1 MSPLAAIALAW
12 LLAGSPAAAS
22 SPAPEVPIPDPEA
35 TVMRPEAASPAGPDD
50 AVGGDDPSPL
60 ALAPRPVAVRW
71 PAAGGAAAQDTVPRP
86 RRRAVQYS
94 DGYATR
100 VQLHRALSWGML
112 PLFALSYLSGD
123 QLLSKGG
130 DAPTWARRV
139 HAPAAAST
147 AVLFGANAV
156 TGVWNLWEGRQDP
169 NGRVRRFLHSA
180 TFLAAS
186 GGFTYAGSVLADE
199 ARQSPEGRRR
209 HRTVAMSSMALSTAS
224 WLVMLVGN

>member
-1 MSPLAAIALAW
+1 MSPLTAISLAW
-12 LLAGSPAAAS
+12 LLAGSPVTTVR
-22 SPAPEVPIPDPEA
+22 PAPQLPLPGTAV
-35 TVMRPEAASPAGPDD
+35 TVDRAP
-50 AVGGDDPSPL
+50 VTGGDDPAPL
-60 ALAPRPVAVRW
+60 ALAPRPAAVAWRTV
-71 PAAGGAAAQDTVPRP
+71 GDSTGQDTVPRP

-199 ARQSPEGRRR
+199 ARESPEGRRR
-209 HRTVAMSSMALSTAS
+209 HRTVAVSSMALSTAS

>member
-1 MSPLAAIALAW
+1 VSPLAAISLAW
-12 LLAGSPAAAS
+12 LLAGAPVTTVRPIPRVPL
-22 SPAPEVPIPDPEA
+22 PAPEVV
-35 TVMRPEAASPAGPDD
+35 TSRGPTS
-50 AVGGDDPSPL
+50 GGDNPAPL
-60 ALAPRPVAVRW
+60 ALAPQPVAVRW
-71 PAAGGAAAQDTVPRP
+71 QAGVDTTAQDTVPRP

-123 QLLSKGG
+123 QLISKGG
-130 DAPTWARRV
+130 DAPAWARRV
-139 HAPAAAST
+139 HAPAAGAT

-169 NGRVRRFLHSA
+169 NGRVRRILHSA

-209 HRTVAMSSMALSTAS
+209 HRTVAVSSMALSTAS

>member
-1 MSPLAAIALAW
+1 MPPFTAVSLAW
-12 LLAGSPAAAS
+12 LLAAAPAA
-22 SPAPEVPIPDPEA
+22 PPP
-35 TVMRPEAASPAGPDD
+35 
-50 AVGGDDPSPL
+50 PL
-60 ALAPRPVAVRW
+60 AAPLAVAPRPAAVAW
-71 PAAGGAAAQDTVPRP
+71 HATQDTTAQDTVPRP

-123 QLLSKGG
+123 QLISKGG
-130 DAPTWARRV
+130 DAPAWARRV
-139 HAPAAAST
+139 HAPAAGAT

-199 ARQSPEGRRR
+199 ARESPEGRRR
-209 HRTVAMSSMALSTAS
+209 HRTVAVSSMALSTAS

>member
-1 MSPLAAIALAW
+1 VSPLAAISLAW
-12 LLAGSPAAAS
+12 LLAGSPVATSAPVAALPIAA
-22 SPAPEVPIPDPEA
+22 PAA
-35 TVMRPEAASPAGPDD
+35 TVVRPEAPSSVDPDAAGGGEAPA
-50 AVGGDDPSPL
+50 PL
-60 ALAPRPVAVRW
+60 ALAPRPAAVRW
-71 PAAGGAAAQDTVPRP
+71 QVGGDTTARDTVPRP

-123 QLLSKGG
+123 QMIRKGG
-130 DAPTWARRV
+130 EAPAWARRV
-139 HAPAAAST
+139 HAPAAATT

-209 HRTVAMSSMALSTAS
+209 HRTVAVSSMALSTAS